1 MRNKEVEVLKE
12 FNRRTGFNSVPVT
25 PEKVELFRFVMN
37 ITNRKNLACTT
48 DETKLS
54 LSPSVKQHRRPI
66 CIPDLSSRHDW
77 PVKKD
82 IVDLPIRIRGN
93 PKRTSGNSLSPLGA
107 QNRDTYAA
115 SQTILTKITSGA

>member
-1 MRNKEVEVLKE
+1 MNNVFTATGVLYFKCTFTIFLQMRNKEVEVLKE

-37 ITNRKNLACTT
+37 ITNRKNQACTT

-66 CIPDLSSRHDW
+66 CVPGFEFA
-77 PVKKD
+77 P
-82 IVDLPIRIRGN
+82 
-93 PKRTSGNSLSPLGA
+93 
-107 QNRDTYAA
+107 
-115 SQTILTKITSGA
+115 

>member
-37 ITNRKNLACTT
+37 ITHRKNLACTT

-66 CIPDLSSRHDW
+66 CIPGFEFAPWL
-77 PVKKD
+77 
-82 IVDLPIRIRGN
+82 
-93 PKRTSGNSLSPLGA
+93 A
-107 QNRDTYAA
+107 C
-115 SQTILTKITSGA
+115 